1 MCLLLFP
8 GIHISDLALIGLA
21 MMRDGEISLV
31 PYKTRGRNTAMVL
44 PVLSALQMVI
54 DQSETGAK
62 TFMVTEYG

>member
-1 MCLLLFP
+1 MCLLLFL
-8 GIHISDLALIGLA
+8 GIHISDLALIGPA
-21 MMRDGEISLV
+21 MMRDGEIALV

-44 PVLSALQMVI
+44 PVLPALQMVI